1 MACPPATLRGVTW
14 LKPVDIDPHA
24 QSSYAA
30 FFADLESRLKDAATN
45 RPTLVRETL
54 AQAMYGRDYRAL
66 LADAP
71 LAALNLDSRNVTFEA
86 EYYMATDDARFQQVK
101 PLLHLWKSIDLTPL
115 GQNPV
120 FGIPLRRILAGHIFR
135 TVGKHFKCWQNVEF
149 SVGYNME
156 VGNDV
161 VIHRNVL
168 LDDIGGIELHD
179 GASVSDYVNVY
190 SHTHSVL
197 DGPDVTLRK
206 TVIGRGARLTYH
218 STVLAGSV
226 VSDDAMLA
234 THALLRGN
242 LPPQGIAMGLPARM
256 TRVKIR
262 PPGVVEG
269 FTGQGVNSATY
280 PHDAGHKANPQF
292 PLPTPNQ
299 TRLPDGDAAL
309 DRMAPRLPLIDP
321 LPEPVGGEG

>member
-1 MACPPATLRGVTW
+1 MTW

-30 FFADLESRLKDAATN
+30 FFADLDARLRNGATN
-45 RPTLVRETL
+45 RSVVVREIL
-54 AQAMYGRDYRAL
+54 AQAMYGRGYEAL

-86 EYYMATDDARFQQVK
+86 EYYLATDDARFQSVK

-120 FGIPLRRILAGHIFR
+120 FGIPLRRILAGQIFKS
-135 TVGKHFKCWQNVEF
+135 VGRDFKCWQNVEF

-156 VGNDV
+156 VGDDV
-161 VIHRNVL
+161 VVHRNVL

-179 GASVSDYVNVY
+179 GASVSDYVNIY

-218 STVLAGSV
+218 STILAGSV

-234 THALLRGN
+234 THALLRGDI
-242 LPPQGIAMGLPARM
+242 PPQGIAMGLPARV

-262 PPGVVEG
+262 TPEELKTLSG
-269 FTGQGVNSATY
+269 GVNSDTY
-280 PHDAGHKANPQF
+280 IHHAGRKANPQF
-292 PLPTPNQ
+292 PAPTPNQ
-299 TRLPDGDAAL
+299 TRLPDGDLAL
-309 DRMAPRLPLIDP
+309 SPRPQVR
-321 LPEPVGGEG
+321 PEPVGGEG

>member
-1 MACPPATLRGVTW
+1 MTW
-14 LKPVDIDPHA
+14 LKPVDIDRHA

-30 FFADLESRLKDAATN
+30 YFADLEARLKDPSTD
-45 RPTLVRETL
+45 RPGLVREAL
-54 AQAMYGRDYRAL
+54 AQAMYGREYAAL

-86 EYYMATDDARFQQVK
+86 EYYLATDDARFQQVK

-120 FGIPLRRILAGHIFR
+120 FGIPLRRILAGQIFR
-135 TVGKHFKCWQNVEF
+135 SVGRDFKCWQNVEF

-156 VGNDV
+156 VGDDV
-161 VIHRNVL
+161 VVHRNVL

-179 GASVSDYVNVY
+179 GASVSDYVNIY

-226 VSDDAMLA
+226 VSDDALLA
-234 THALLRGN
+234 THALLRGDI
-242 LPPQGIAMGLPARM
+242 PPHGVAMGLPARV
-256 TRVKIR
+256 TRVKVR
-262 PPGVVEG
+262 PSGPVEG
-269 FTGQGVNSATY
+269 FTGPGVDSAVHL
-280 PHDAGHKANPQF
+280 HDAGRKANPQF
-292 PLPTPNQ
+292 PAPTPNQ
-299 TRLPDGDAAL
+299 TRLPSGDAAL
-309 DRMAPRLPLIDP
+309 DARLPVVQAM
-321 LPEPVGGEG
+321 PVSGEG

>member
-1 MACPPATLRGVTW
+1 VTW
-14 LKPVDIDPHA
+14 LRPTEIDPQA

-30 FFADLESRLKDAATN
+30 FFADLEARLRGPVDG
-45 RPTLVRETL
+45 RPMLVREVL
-54 AQAMYGRDYRAL
+54 APAMYGRSYEQV

-86 EYYMATDDARFQQVK
+86 EYYMATDQVRFAEVK

-120 FGIPLRRILAGHIFR
+120 FGIPLRRLLAGQIFR
-135 TVGKHFKCWQNVEF
+135 SVGRDFKCWQNVEF

-156 VGNDV
+156 VGDDV
-161 VIHRNVL
+161 VVHRNVL

-179 GASVSDYVNVY
+179 GASVSDYVNIY

-197 DGPDVTLRK
+197 DGPDVTLRR

-218 STVLAGSV
+218 STILAGSV

-234 THALLRGN
+234 THALLRGDI
-242 LPPQGIAMGLPARM
+242 PPHGIAMGLPARV
-256 TRVKIR
+256 TRVKVR
-262 PPGVVEG
+262 PPGEVEG
-269 FTGQGVNSATY
+269 FRGPGIDSNIFQ
-280 PHDAGHKANPQF
+280 HDAGRKANPQF
-292 PLPTPNQ
+292 PDPTPNQ

-309 DRMAPRLPLIDP
+309 DSRLPTVKAQ
-321 LPEPVGGEG
+321 PEPVSGEG